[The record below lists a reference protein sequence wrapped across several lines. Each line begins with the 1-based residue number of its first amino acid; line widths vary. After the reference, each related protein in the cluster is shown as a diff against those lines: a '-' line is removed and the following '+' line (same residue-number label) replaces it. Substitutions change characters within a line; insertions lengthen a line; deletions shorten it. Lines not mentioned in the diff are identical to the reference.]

1 MTFEERILYYLATG
15 GNRNGITSLFLIL
28 SLIISSTAFAE
39 ETAKFDLHIT
49 KGTLALDRKD
59 YNSAIKDFKSALKE
73 KPEDPSANLYLGIAL
88 CNSGNEQEG
97 EKLLKKALKLDPLSP
112 RANLELGILYYKRG
126 IYDEAKDF
134 FEAVK
139 NLSPGTDL
147 SDMAKNYIREIERKE
162 RGKITEKNWA
172 FSLTGGLQYD
182 SNVVLEPSDGT
193 LPQGI
198 SRKSDWRGI
207 IYLDAKYTPAL
218 TDNFTIGP
226 TYSFYQSLHK
236 ELDDFNVQQYL
247 PGLMLNYTINKNL
260 TLRAQYTYEW
270 TSVGG
275 EHYLSSHAIFPTV
288 TIAEGGGF
296 FTSLNY
302 RYQDKDFKNT
312 TLFVNNTERNGS
324 NNLIGITQYIL
335 ISRAT
340 LSLGYSHDVDTTDT
354 NYWSYKGNSGNLDL
368 RFDFGEKWVLDLSG
382 KYYQKDYKAEY
393 PGTTEKRKDK
403 TMTYSANL
411 TKTLGS
417 NFDITAGWLYEK
429 NDSNTDIFEYKRD
442 ILTFLMRVH
451 L

>member
-1 MTFEERILYYLATG
+1 MTLL
-15 GNRNGITSLFLIL
+15 LVL
-28 SLIISSTAFAE
+28 SLIFCSTAFAE
-39 ETAKFDLHIT
+39 ETAQFDLHIT

-59 YNSAIKDFKSALKE
+59 YTRAIENFKAALKE
-73 KPEDPSANLYLGIAL
+73 KPDNPSANLYLGIAL
-88 CNSGNEQEG
+88 CNSGNEKEG
-97 EKLLKKALKLDPLSP
+97 EKLLKKALKLEPLSA
-112 RANLELGILYYKRG
+112 RTNLELGILYYKRG

-147 SDMAKNYIREIERKE
+147 SDMAKDYIREIERKE
-162 RGKITEKNWA
+162 KRGKITEKNWA

-226 TYSFYQSLHK
+226 TYSFYQSIHR
-236 ELDDFNVQQYL
+236 ELDDFNVQQHL
-247 PGLMLNYTINKNL
+247 PGIILNFAISDNFTIR
-260 TLRAQYTYEW
+260 THYTYEY
-270 TSVGG
+270 TTVGK
-275 EHYLSSHAIFPTV
+275 EEYLSAHTIFPMLV
-288 TIAEGGGF
+288 ISEGKGF
-296 FTSLNY
+296 FTALNY
-302 RYQDKDFKNT
+302 RYQQKDFKNT
-312 TLFVNNTERNGS
+312 PLFETNTERNGS
-324 NNLIGITQYIL
+324 NNLIGITQYIC

-340 LSLGYSHDVDTTDT
+340 LSLGYSHDVDTTDK
-354 NYWSYKGNSGNLDL
+354 NYWSYRGNSGNLDL
-368 RFDFGEKWVLDLSG
+368 RFDLGEKWVLDLSG

-417 NFDITAGWLYEK
+417 KFDITAGWLYEK
-429 NDSNTDIFEYKRD
+429 NDSNIDIFEYKRD

>member
-1 MTFEERILYYLATG
+1 MISICLLTSFALYKP
-15 GNRNGITSLFLIL
+15 RRKQNGIAPFLLIL
-28 SLIISSTAFAE
+28 SLIISSSTAFAE
-39 ETAKFDLHIT
+39 EPAAFDLHIT
-49 KGTLALDRKD
+49 KGILALDRKD
-59 YNSAIKDFKSALKE
+59 YTRAIEDINAALNE
-73 KPEDPSANLYLGIAL
+73 KPDDPSANLYLGIAL
-88 CNSGNEQEG
+88 CNSGNEKEG

-134 FEAVK
+134 FETVK
-139 NLSPGTDL
+139 TLSPGTDL
-147 SDMAKNYIREIERKE
+147 SDMAKDYIRETERKE
-162 RGKITEKNWA
+162 KRGKMTEKNWA

-182 SNVVLEPSDGT
+182 SNVILEPSDGT

-207 IYLDAKYTPAL
+207 IYLDAKYTPAIAE
-218 TDNFTIGP
+218 NFSIGP

-247 PGLMLNYTINKNL
+247 PGLMLNYTISKNL

-275 EHYLSSHAIFPTV
+275 EHYLSSHAISPTV
-288 TIAEGGGF
+288 TIAEGKGF

-324 NNLIGITQYIL
+324 NNLIGITQYIC

-368 RFDFGEKWVLDLSG
+368 RFDLGEKWVLDLSG

-411 TKTLGS
+411 TKTLG
-417 NFDITAGWLYEK
+417 
-429 NDSNTDIFEYKRD
+429 
-442 ILTFLMRVH
+442 
-451 L
+451 

>member
-1 MTFEERILYYLATG
+1 MSKLG
-15 GNRNGITSLFLIL
+15 GKQDGVASFFLIL
-28 SLIISSTAFAE
+28 FLIISSTAFAE
-39 ETAKFDLHIT
+39 ETATFDLRIT

-59 YNSAIKDFKSALKE
+59 YTMAIENFKSALKE
-73 KPEDPSANLYLGIAL
+73 KPDDPSATLYLGIAL
-88 CNSGNEQEG
+88 CNSGNEKEG
-97 EKLLKKALKLDPLSP
+97 EKLLKKALKLEPLSA
-112 RANLELGILYYKRG
+112 RTNLELGILYYKRG

-162 RGKITEKNWA
+162 KRGKITEKNWA

-182 SNVVLEPSDGT
+182 SNVILEPSDGT

-218 TDNFTIGP
+218 TDNFSIGP

-236 ELDDFNVQQYL
+236 KLDDFNVQQYL
-247 PGLMLNYTINKNL
+247 PGLMLNYTISKNL

-275 EHYLSSHAIFPTV
+275 EHYLSSHTV
-288 TIAEGGGF
+288 LPVLTIAEGKGF
-296 FTSLNY
+296 FTFLSY
-302 RYQDKDFKNT
+302 RYQNKDFKNT
-312 TLFVNNTERNGS
+312 PLFETNTERNGS
-324 NNLIGITQYIL
+324 NNLIGITQYIR

-354 NYWSYKGNSGNLDL
+354 NYWSYKGNSGDLDL
-368 RFDFGEKWVLDLSG
+368 RFDLGEKWVLDLSG

-393 PGTTEKRKDK
+393 PGTIGKRKDK
-403 TMTYSANL
+403 TTTYSANL
-411 TKTLGS
+411 TKTFGS
-417 NFDITAGWLYEK
+417 NFDITAGWLHEN

>member
-1 MTFEERILYYLATG
+1 M
-15 GNRNGITSLFLIL
+15 
-28 SLIISSTAFAE
+28 
-39 ETAKFDLHIT
+39 
-49 KGTLALDRKD
+49 
-59 YNSAIKDFKSALKE
+59 
-73 KPEDPSANLYLGIAL
+73 
-88 CNSGNEQEG
+88 
-97 EKLLKKALKLDPLSP
+97 
-112 RANLELGILYYKRG
+112 
-126 IYDEAKDF
+126 
-134 FEAVK
+134 K

-147 SDMAKNYIREIERKE
+147 SDMAKDYIREIERKE
-162 RGKITEKNWA
+162 KRGKMTEKNWA

-182 SNVVLEPSDGT
+182 SNVILEPSDGV

-218 TDNFTIGP
+218 TENLSIGP

-236 ELDDFNVQQYL
+236 KLDDFNVQQYL
-247 PGLMLNYTINKNL
+247 PGLMLNYAISKNL
-260 TLRAQYTYEW
+260 TFRANYMYEYTF
-270 TSVGG
+270 VGG
-275 EHYLSSHAIFPTV
+275 QGYLSSHTV
-288 TIAEGGGF
+288 LPVLTITEGKGF
-296 FTSLNY
+296 FTSLSY
-302 RYQDKDFKNT
+302 RYQNKDFKNT
-312 TLFVNNTERNGS
+312 PLFETNTERNGS

-368 RFDFGEKWVLDLSG
+368 RFDLGEKWVLDLSG

-393 PGTTEKRKDK
+393 PGTIGKRKDK
-403 TMTYSANL
+403 TTTYSANL

-417 NFDITAGWLYEK
+417 NFDITAGWLHEN